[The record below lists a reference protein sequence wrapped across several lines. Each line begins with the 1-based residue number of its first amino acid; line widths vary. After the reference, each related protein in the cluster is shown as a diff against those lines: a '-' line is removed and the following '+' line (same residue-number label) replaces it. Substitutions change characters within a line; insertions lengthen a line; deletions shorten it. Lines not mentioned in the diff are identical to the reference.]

1 VKCKRKQDILAL
13 VTFKLRT
20 KDSLGQG
27 KGMANVQHAIRVGI
41 GKGNNEFVPFVGR
54 AVGFKGSLLFPQSL
68 HLNFVGSQRIA
79 FGKALG
85 RRGDSEL
92 FHGFCGRF

>member
-1 VKCKRKQDILAL
+1 VKGKRKQNVLAL

-27 KGMANVQHAIRVGI
+27 KGMANVQHAVRVGVR
-41 GKGNNEFVPFVGR
+41 KGNNEFVRVVGR
-54 AVGFKGSLLFPQSL
+54 AVSFKGSLLLPQGL

-79 FGKALG
+79 FGKPLG
-85 RRGDSEL
+85 GGGDSEL
-92 FHGFCGRF
+92 FHGFRGRF